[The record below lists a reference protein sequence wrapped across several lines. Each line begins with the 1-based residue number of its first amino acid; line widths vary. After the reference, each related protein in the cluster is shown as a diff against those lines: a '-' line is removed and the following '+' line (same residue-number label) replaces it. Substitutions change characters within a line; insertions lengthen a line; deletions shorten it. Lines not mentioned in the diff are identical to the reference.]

1 MVPRSQK
8 RDLGHPEVI
17 DYSDE
22 ETAVVCAA
30 RGHLWVGRPT
40 GAPEREVGATNLLVL
55 PICWC

>member
-40 GAPEREVGATNLLVL
+40 GQPTGRSMLS
-55 PICWC
+55 ICWC